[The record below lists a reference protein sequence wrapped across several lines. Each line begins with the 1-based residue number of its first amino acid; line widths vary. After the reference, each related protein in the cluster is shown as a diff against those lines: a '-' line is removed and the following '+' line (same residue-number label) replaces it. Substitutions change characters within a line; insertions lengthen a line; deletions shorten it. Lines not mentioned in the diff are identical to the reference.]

1 MVLYLYDRVIRLLD
15 PSIRQS
21 RLTYLVTSRSGSKDM
36 KYETHSTEETQKI
49 AADLAQSLKG
59 GEFISLIGDLGAG
72 KTTFTRGLVEALGG
86 TVRVKSPTF
95 TVMNEYPV
103 NHGAIKRVIHIDF
116 YRFDDPTEIAALSL
130 EDERRPD
137 TVILAEWPNMLHQV
151 EWQENIRVTLD
162 HVIGDERSISIETK

>member
-1 MVLYLYDRVIRLLD
+1 M
-15 PSIRQS
+15 
-21 RLTYLVTSRSGSKDM
+21 
-36 KYETHSTEETQKI
+36 THISYSAEDTQKL
-49 AADLAQSLKG
+49 AAEFAKSLKG

-103 NHGAIKRVIHIDF
+103 DAGAIKRVVHIDF
-116 YRFDDPTEIAALSL
+116 YRFSDASELEALSL

-137 TVILAEWPNMLHQV
+137 TVILAEWPDALRDV
-151 EWQENIRVTLD
+151 DFDPDIRIYMSHKD
-162 HVIGDERSISIETK
+162 GDGREIDIK